1 MINFIREMKDN
12 GSYKIFFISDSAA
25 TIDFGNV
32 IDEQI
37 NTNVITLF
45 NYLLQHR
52 LDGMIEAIPAYS
64 SLSVYFD
71 FNLLRKRIPQQKKVY
86 EWIENELHKLMRF
99 DFTGHEAEKNLV
111 RIPVCY
117 EGEFAIDLHS
127 IAMQKNISIQE
138 IIHLHSSRKYRVYM
152 LGFLPGFAYMGE
164 VEERIAVRRKIEP
177 QPILAGS
184 VGIAGKQFQKWKK
197 GARCYLAIKEKLNI
211 QKWLNSYSTN
221 IKAGS
226 GGFNGRALQKDDVI
240 SFKEKKE
247 YKKILKNNDLVI
259 LPWKADIV
267 WSKKPIERI
276 VVFFGNEWNKLTE
289 ESKNKFLNEPFVIGS
304 LADRMGYHLQGTL
317 RAKEDGELVSSA
329 VSFGTI
335 QLLPNGE
342 LIVLMA
348 DHQTTGGYPRIAYVV
363 SAHLPFLAQSQPGD
377 KIYFRLTDQEHAE
390 DLLLLQQQHL
400 LQLQNACKFR
410 LEEFFNT
417 ANVNN

>member
-1 MINFIREMKDN
+1 MSLRIIKAGILDTIQDQGRYGSQHLGVNPGGAMDRFAAQAVNMLMGNKIDEPVIEIHFPASVFLFEHETMISIGGADF
-12 GSYKIFFISDSAA
+12 SA
-25 TIDFGNV
+25 TINGED
-32 IDEQI
+32 
-37 NTNVITLF
+37 
-45 NYLLQHR
+45 
-52 LDGMIEAIPAYS
+52 IP
-64 SLSVYFD
+64 L
-71 FNLLRKRIPQQKKVY
+71 
-86 EWIENELHKLMRF
+86 W
-99 DFTGHEAEKNLV
+99 
-111 RIPVCY
+111 
-117 EGEFAIDLHS
+117 
-127 IAMQKNISIQE
+127 
-138 IIHLHSSRKYRVYM
+138 
-152 LGFLPGFAYMGE
+152 
-164 VEERIAVRRKIEP
+164 
-177 QPILAGS
+177 QPIITTKNS
-184 VGIAGKQFQKWKK
+184 VLQFQKWKK

-276 VVFFGNEWNKLTE
+276 VVFFGNEWNRLTE

-348 DHQTTGGYPRIAYVV
+348 DHQTTGGYPRIAHVV

-390 DLLLLQQQHL
+390 DLLFLQQQHL